1 MARSEIRGNDEGGNL
16 KGITEDG
23 AAFAPILR
31 RDRYETADRG
41 LRVAVDRLSDE
52 DVGEMYESKA

>member
-1 MARSEIRGNDEGGNL
+1 MARSEIRRNDEEGGNL

-23 AAFAPILR
+23 TAFAPIFR

-41 LRVAVDRLSDE
+41 LRVAVD
-52 DVGEMYESKA
+52 